1 MSRLIVLFTLAVS
14 FAAAQNPLSDD
25 LRFAWSGVKDYIVR
39 AAEKMPAGKYSFQP
53 ADSVMTFAQLV
64 GHIADSNYYFCA
76 TAMGEKPPASNVRND
91 MRAKEEIVPALKDSV
106 AYCDKAYTALTD
118 ASAVGKL
125 KFFGGEHTRA
135 AVLMVHY
142 GHAYE
147 HYGNLVTYMR
157 MNNLVPPSSE
167 PRK

>member
-1 MSRLIVLFTLAVS
+1 MSRLLILFTFAVS
-14 FAAAQNPLSDD
+14 FASAQNPLSDD
-25 LRFAWSGVKDYIVR
+25 YRFGWGGVKDYIVR
-39 AAEKMPAGKYSFQP
+39 AAEKMPAEKYSFQP
-53 ADSVMTFAQLV
+53 TDSVMTFAQMM

-76 TAMGEKPPASNVRND
+76 TALGDKPPASDVRKN
-91 MRAKEEIVPALKDSV
+91 MSTKEEILPALKASV
-106 AYCDKAYTALTD
+106 AYCDKAYAALTD
-118 ASAVGKL
+118 ASAADKV

-135 AVLMVHY
+135 AVFMIHF

-157 MNNLVPPSSE
+157 MNGLVPPSSE